1 MGKRQGSDIE
11 VADREW
17 SGDQPRFRDKVTL
30 GPWSIVKGVSEYAAE
45 IIHRDF
51 VGVNGQCAAAA
62 QIAKAAAIV
71 ESHDV
76 VGVGMGK
83 QDSIEP
89 ADILA
94 QHLDAKL
101 RGCID
106 DEFSLAGF
114 DVDGWAGAMVFWVL
128 EE

>member
-1 MGKRQGSDIE
+1 
-11 VADREW
+11 
-17 SGDQPRFRDKVTL
+17 
-30 GPWSIVKGVSEYAAE
+30 VKGVSEHAAE
-45 IIHRDF
+45 IIHGDLI
-51 VGVNGQCAAAA
+51 GVNGQCTAAA
-62 QIAKAAAIV
+62 QVAEPAAVV

-76 VGVGMGK
+76 ICVGMSE
-83 QDSIEP
+83 QDCVEP

-106 DEFSLAGF
+106 DEFGLAGF
-114 DVDGWAGAMVFWVL
+114 DVDGWAGAMVLWVL